1 MRKELK
7 DYVERYVKYK
17 KGSNKTNVAKWFK
30 IVIGIIV
37 SNIKAI
43 NERLAD
49 IEQEFEE
56 REDQYVGD
64 MFELDDA
71 MLTTNANR
79 KEYAKKF
86 ATRMLNFNVDYGN
99 PENERLVSDG
109 KALINYSTL
118 EDEKEDLLIEL
129 ETSKRVLNDIKTKQ
143 PPYMEDDDN
152 K

>member
-43 NERLAD
+43 DERLAD

-109 KALINYSTL
+109 KALIYSTL

-143 PPYMEDDDN
+143 PPYMEDDDD

>member
-109 KALINYSTL
+109 KALIYSTL

-143 PPYMEDDDN
+143 PPYMEDDDD